1 MSKTLAYLPALPTSE
16 LAQRQ
21 MYGFRSR
28 RGLKL
33 CAAVAL
39 LLLLSIWNLDYLKG
53 SIVAGPGQRTE
64 LVRVEVGEWI
74 EEATDVEKWTV
85 PLEAHIM

>member
-1 MSKTLAYLPALPTSE
+1 
-16 LAQRQ
+16 

-39 LLLLSIWNLDYLKG
+39 LLLLAVWNLEFLKG
-53 SIVAGPGQRTE
+53 SIVAGPGRTE
-64 LVRVEVGEWI
+64 LVKVEVGEWRGEGASV
-74 EEATDVEKWTV
+74 EEWTV